1 MPEPIL
7 ELKGISKRFPG
18 VVALS
23 DVHLS
28 VSPGEVVALIGENGA
43 GKSTLMKILGGVYQA
58 DEGSIRVDG
67 REVQIRH
74 VADAQKLGVSL
85 IHQELNNLDNLDIG
99 GNIFLGREP
108 LSGGFLRLV
117 DRKRIAEQ
125 SRGYLEKVGSESSSV
140 DLSQFSFDRAAAAR
154 RNRQSA
160 LDQCPHYRDGRADL
174 LLDAH
179 GDEPPI

>member
-23 DVHLS
+23 EVNLS

-58 DEGSIRVDG
+58 DEGTIQVDG
-67 REVQIRH
+67 RKVQIRN
-74 VADAQKLGVSL
+74 VDDAQKLGVSL

-108 LSGGFLRLV
+108 LMGGFLRLV
-117 DRKRIAEQ
+117 DRKRIAEE
-125 SRGYLEKVGSESSSV
+125 SRGYLEKVGLNLSPWTSLSS
-140 DLSQFSFDRAAAAR
+140 LSIAQQQLVEIAKALSTNAR
-154 RNRQSA
+154 IIVM
-160 LDQCPHYRDGRADL
+160 
-174 LLDAH
+174 
-179 GDEPPI
+179 DEPTSY

>member
-1 MPEPIL
+1 MQKPDRVLHCVVPEPIL

-23 DVHLS
+23 DVDLS

-58 DEGSIRVDG
+58 DEGTIQVDG
-67 REVQIRH
+67 RQVQIRN

-85 IHQELNNLDNLDIG
+85 IHQELNNLDNPDIG

-108 LSGGFLRLV
+108 LSGGFPCSLV
-117 DRKRIAEQ
+117 RKRIPDKSQ
-125 SRGYLEKVGSESSSV
+125 GYLEKLG
-140 DLSQFSFDRAAAAR
+140 
-154 RNRQSA
+154 
-160 LDQCPHYRDGRADL
+160 
-174 LLDAH
+174 
-179 GDEPPI
+179 